1 MKQHP
6 LAHGLDETVAE
17 ADAGVAEEEDAALDE
32 VPAGVAPDVDVAEE
46 LHDAFWETGS
56 ATALPATTSASQTS
70 TMAQKSLS
78 SHSSPSSPWT
88 WSTG

>member
-1 MKQHP
+1 MQP
-6 LAHGLDETVAE
+6 LMRSLL
-17 ADAGVAEEEDAALDE
+17 ALLQTLTW
-32 VPAGVAPDVDVAEE
+32 PRNCMMLGR
-46 LHDAFWETGS
+46 FWETGS